1 MNGHP
6 LYADCNYDHFAS
18 AVNSGHQYSFV
29 NNGNASGEALPPSAG
44 VVPSLSP
51 TTTDSTGEDVGGT
64 NVVGVSVGFGR
75 RGGRGGSRRADSA
88 GDTSSPGA
96 SAGAAPASAT
106 GGDYKK
112 NKRFIMSREHL
123 KWLKSVFDETPFPS
137 AERMQQISEVV
148 GMDKR
153 QVRVW
158 FQNRR
163 AVEKRKTA

>member
-6 LYADCNYDHFAS
+6 LYADYDYDHFAS
-18 AVNSGHQYSFV
+18 PVHSGHQHSMGPHGGFT
-29 NNGNASGEALPPSAG
+29 SGQALPPSAG
-44 VVPSLSP
+44 AVPSLSP
-51 TTTDSTGEDVGGT
+51 TTTDATGEDGAGGVGAT
-64 NVVGVSVGFGR
+64 VESGR
-75 RGGRGGSRRADSA
+75 RGGRSGARRAGSA

-96 SAGAAPASAT
+96 SAAPSSANGG

-123 KWLKSVFDETPFPS
+123 KWLKSVFEETPFPS